1 MSTTNRLS
9 GVQGLLHILS
19 DLIYIFR
26 WRQRDIHEK
35 REARKHKIAQL
46 QANID
51 CDHVLLPRI
60 TDIANKLADPSID
73 TVPYYNAQVEKLEKE
88 PSKDCP
94 PGNDSSKSEQT
105 YDGML
110 LILLRGI
117 TEVVKKRI
125 QESNVAEPEKQTQL
139 ARELASEMNMHVK
152 QLAKSID
159 DKKRELEEEISEQ
172 KKKITSD
179 DIHEGFVNKVL
190 YFSCSPIITDSD

>member
-1 MSTTNRLS
+1 L
-9 GVQGLLHILS
+9 
-19 DLIYIFR
+19 DLISIFR

-35 REARKHKIAQL
+35 REARKHKIVQL

-60 TDIANKLADPSID
+60 TEIANKLADPSID
-73 TVPYYNAQVEKLEKE
+73 AVSYFNSRVEKLEKE

-125 QESNVAEPEKQTQL
+125 QESNTAELEKQTRL
-139 ARELASEMNMHVK
+139 AKELVIEMNMHVK

-159 DKKRELEEEISEQ
+159 DKKQELEEELKEQ

-179 DIHEGFVNKVL
+179 DIHEGFTSKVPCFL
-190 YFSCSPIITDSD
+190 L